1 MKRTVELM
9 TARFSDG
16 LIEHYDFDF
25 LALKKALGKTQVELI
40 EEIALSGLK
49 GRGGAAYPVGKK
61 LTQSAQVKSDIKY
74 LICNADEGEP
84 GTFKD
89 RDLLQYDPTGVFE
102 GMLIAAHAVDATHG
116 YLYLREEYSYLT
128 EKLEETLA
136 MMRENNFLGNNILN
150 SNLSFDIEI
159 FIGAGAYICGEGTS
173 LIESIEG
180 KPGRPRIKPPYTK
193 QQGLFKEPTLVH
205 NVETLSA
212 ISSIV
217 REGYAAIIKHGTEKS
232 PGTKLISLCGN
243 VNKPGTYEIPFGV
256 TLKDIVFDLG
266 EGIRNGNAVKFLQIG
281 GISGPILPAKHLDT
295 KYTYE
300 DLEKMD
306 VSMGSGAIVV
316 ADEKNR
322 IIDFLESVQLF
333 FLHESCGKCTPCRE
347 GNRQLMNIINRL
359 KAGKSRE
366 NDSVNIKK
374 IARTMKYAS
383 FCGLGQ
389 TAPTALLSALEHY
402 PDELFTRRADD
413 E

>member
-1 MKRTVELM
+1 MKRTVKMM
-9 TARFSDG
+9 TSRFRDG
-16 LIEHYDFDF
+16 SIEHYDFKF
-25 LALKKALGKTQVELI
+25 LALKKAFDKTKGELI
-40 EEIALSGLK
+40 EEITLSGLK

-61 LTQSAQVKSDIKY
+61 LTQSSQVISDIKY

-102 GMLIAAHAVDATHG
+102 GMLIAAYAVDATHG

-128 EKLEETLA
+128 DKLEETLA
-136 MMRENNFLGNNILN
+136 MMREKNFLGNNIL
-150 SNLSFDIEI
+150 STDFSFDIEI

-193 QQGLFKEPTLVH
+193 QQGLFMQPTLVH
-205 NVETLSA
+205 NVETLSV
-212 ISSIV
+212 ISTVV
-217 REGYAAIIKHGTEKS
+217 REGYESIIKYGTEKS

-243 VNKPGTYEIPFGV
+243 VNKSGTYEIPFGV
-256 TLKDIVFDLG
+256 TLQDIVFEIG
-266 EGIRNGNAVKFLQIG
+266 GGIRDDNEVKFLQIG
-281 GISGPILPAKHLDT
+281 GISGPILPAKHLVT

-306 VSMGSGAIVV
+306 ISMGSGAIVV
-316 ADEKNR
+316 ADDKNS
-322 IIDFLESVQLF
+322 IIDFLESVQMF

-347 GNRQLMNIINRL
+347 GNRQLMNIIRRI
-359 KAGKSRE
+359 KAGKSNE
-366 NDSVNIKK
+366 HDSVNIKK
-374 IARTMKYAS
+374 IAHTMKYAS

-389 TAPTALLSALEHY
+389 TAPTALLSALEYY
-402 PDELFTRRADD
+402 PEELFMRRGDN